1 MSISKENNFV
11 NTKSVYD
18 ITKFTQLD
26 YPNQLACIIW
36 FSGCNMRCDYCYNKD
51 IVLSKNGVYDLYDV
65 INFLKDRIGLLDAV
79 VLSGG
84 EATDHYLVELCRE
97 IKELGYKIKL
107 DTNGTNFTNLKEL
120 CELGLIDFVALDYKA
135 PPSKYKEI
143 TKSTKFNEFSIS
155 LQYLIMSDIDF
166 EVRTTLHA
174 DLLNEDDINE
184 IIKDLDSRGYKN
196 SYFIQEFMETDSNI
210 GNLEAPKSSFDK
222 NKLLDSLDVVF
233 R

>member
-1 MSISKENNFV
+1 MSINKENNFV

-51 IVLSKNGVYDLYDV
+51 IVFAKDGIYNLYDV
-65 INFLKDRIGLLDAV
+65 INFLKDRMGLLDGV

-107 DTNGTNFTNLKEL
+107 DTNGTNFTNLQQL
-120 CELGLIDFVALDYKA
+120 CELNLIDYIALDYKA
-135 PPSKYKEI
+135 PPYKYKEI
-143 TKSTKFNEFSIS
+143 TKSTKFNEFSKS
-155 LQYLIMSDIDF
+155 LQYLISSNIDF

-184 IIKDLDSRGYKN
+184 IIKDLDSRGYKS
-196 SYFIQEFMETDSNI
+196 SYFIQEFMYTNSNI
-210 GNLEAPKSSFDK
+210 GNIDAPIKDFDRDR
-222 NKLLDSLDVVF
+222 LSDSLDVVF